1 MDGSLRVNWTH
12 KRNLRVILNDYEKDL
27 SLFGMYAK
35 LPEKLKFLN
44 IFRFFFSY
52 VLNEWTQ
59 NSFP

>member
-12 KRNLRVILNDYEKDL
+12 KHNLRVILNDYEKDL

-44 IFRFFFSY
+44 IFRIFFSY